1 LIATRLAAFLWLA
14 SGGAIGDDLLTVTSR
29 TLLHR
34 SLLHGEEYSHRCE
47 IAHYL
52 VETLNQKWLDW
63 YPENPSAQG
72 DFAEKHFTTSRF
84 AECEKRIDM
93 LLANPTV
100 EAPVNIALRAIKIAN
115 LLALNKIDLVPNNMD
130 TLLGIIADQRE
141 DFKVRWAFEGGKYF
155 ISHSETLALYRP
167 WLLQFFNA
175 AEGED
180 RQAILTALRQARANV
195 QAILRE

>member
-1 LIATRLAAFLWLA
+1 
-14 SGGAIGDDLLTVTSR
+14 
-29 TLLHR
+29 
-34 SLLHGEEYSHRCE
+34 
-47 IAHYL
+47 
-52 VETLNQKWLDW
+52 
-63 YPENPSAQG
+63 
-72 DFAEKHFTTSRF
+72 
-84 AECEKRIDM
+84 M

-141 DFKVRWAFEGGKYF
+141 DFKVRWSFEGSKYF

-175 AEGED
+175 VEGED